1 MKLPQK
7 SLNNINKISSIF
19 LLLTF
24 LFSAAYAGPGNN
36 DKAISKARAAIE
48 KASLDDWETYA
59 KSAEMCISKNVNMKE
74 ASKWLDHSIAI
85 KATTYNLR
93 VKGDYYL
100 KNKLPRKAMEQYLKA
115 IDIGK
120 AKDNNYDMS
129 DLQNRIG
136 KARKLQKKLM

>member
-7 SLNNINKISSIF
+7 SLNNITKISSLFF
-19 LLLTF
+19 LLSFVFAT
-24 LFSAAYAGPGNN
+24 ANARPINN
-36 DKAISKARAAIE
+36 EKAILKARAAIE

-74 ASKWLDHSIAI
+74 AFKWLDHSIAI
-85 KATTYNLR
+85 KPTTYNLR

-120 AKDNNYDMS
+120 AQDKDYDMS
-129 DLQNRIG
+129 ELQNRIG
-136 KARKLQKKLM
+136 NARKLQKKLM